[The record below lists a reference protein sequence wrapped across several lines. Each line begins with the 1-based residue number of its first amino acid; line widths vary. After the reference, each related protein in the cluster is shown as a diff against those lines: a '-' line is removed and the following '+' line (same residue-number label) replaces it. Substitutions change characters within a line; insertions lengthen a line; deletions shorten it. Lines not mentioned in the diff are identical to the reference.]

1 MEASLPCRLL
11 TSSRSARRVN
21 PRSAIS
27 RRFAAGVALF
37 CARSVP
43 LFQRA
48 SGRRGE
54 LAHEPIGELPGDR
67 QLAVALELLDRRAR
81 VGAENSGRL
90 DRTIA
95 EIAERALHGEHA
107 P

>member
-1 MEASLPCRLL
+1 MKVFRADGPTAARPPVASIPYAIPPLRLAAFSAVLPRRAEPLL
-11 TSSRSARRVN
+11 
-21 PRSAIS
+21 
-27 RRFAAGVALF
+27 FE
-37 CARSVP
+37 
-43 LFQRA
+43 RA

-95 EIAERALHGEHA
+95 EIAQRALH
-107 P
+107 